1 MANTRPIKPSTDP
14 NLVIEV
20 FQIGDAVDPNY
31 GGTGLN
37 NADLAGNVGKVL
49 AVNATADGYTL
60 TAGGGG
66 GGNGIYG
73 GSGIVPAGTRAEL
86 TAGAIFRI
94 DYSTEYNGAAA
105 AITIDDANGG
115 ILLTDPTGSAQFG
128 TDGGSVSMAT
138 SNGSFVISTT
148 DAKFLSFSGLGIE
161 YYGDYSATIAANDRS
176 IPDVGTVKQI
186 AIPIDATG
194 LGIEA
199 YAGDLVWRTSPGE
212 DFECGLLWNQII
224 NTNPVSPTFGDNVVY
239 SGSFC
244 WYGGTEATGNRS
256 YFLSNG
262 EETYFEFGGLEIS
275 SGNKASLKTTTTEV
289 RMQCWFGGVNAF
301 EVVLDQNFTLNSTT
315 GTLIL
320 PRLNTTQRDALSP
333 APAAGSMI
341 FNTTAGKT
349 QTYDGAT
356 WQNHW

>member
-161 YYGDYSATIAANDRS
+161 YYDDYSATIAANDRS
-176 IPDVGTVKQI
+176 IPDVKTVKLI
-186 AIPIDATG
+186 A
-194 LGIEA
+194 L
-199 YAGDLVWRTSPGE
+199 
-212 DFECGLLWNQII
+212 
-224 NTNPVSPTFGDNVVY
+224 
-239 SGSFC
+239 SGPAQ
-244 WYGGTEATGNRS
+244 Y
-256 YFLSNG
+256 
-262 EETYFEFGGLEIS
+262 
-275 SGNKASLKTTTTEV
+275 TTT
-289 RMQCWFGGVNAF
+289 A
-301 EVVLDQNFTLNSTT
+301 
-315 GTLIL
+315 
-320 PRLNTTQRDALSP
+320 RDALTPSE
-333 APAAGSMI
+333 GWTI
-341 FNTTAGKT
+341 YNTTVHKL
-349 QTYDGAT
+349 QVYDGTT
-356 WQNHW
+356 WQSAW